1 MAEPF
6 SADQDQP
13 AGPVGRVEAEIV
25 ASHDEPFACPNCG
38 QMLGASCRVC
48 VSCHQPIDTAA
59 ITRPPAPSPAA
70 TFQPSAAPVEIARFS
85 PIIFLNVLAI
95 WVVVSYLAAR
105 FLSLERAQLLM
116 GGVVVLSTAWVYSDA
131 RRKNIPHPFRWGLGT
146 LLFWILVFPWY
157 LSRRRTPLAPS
168 PLMESKANQFI
179 KGMLLIAF
187 LIFVVVVVAGLLG
200 RAPK

>member
-1 MAEPF
+1 MADPY
-6 SADQDQP
+6 SGDQLQTPSPVAPAKADVVDT
-13 AGPVGRVEAEIV
+13 
-25 ASHDEPFACPNCG
+25 HDEPFACPNCG
-38 QMLGASCRVC
+38 QMLGASCKIC
-48 VSCHQPIDTAA
+48 VSCHQPIDPLT
-59 ITRPPAPSPAA
+59 IIRAPQASPAA
-70 TFQPSAAPVEIARFS
+70 IFRPSAPPIEAARFS

-116 GGVVVLSTAWVYSDA
+116 GGAVVASSAWVFTDA
-131 RRKNIPHPFRWGLGT
+131 SRKRIPHPLRWGLGT

-179 KGMLLIAF
+179 KGMLLVAF

-200 RAPK
+200 HAPK